1 MFVLKYQWALIVQ
14 NMETGRME
22 VWKTFIDGGTCE
34 QIAETMMVMYPWFEA
49 GCFLVY

>member
-14 NMETGRME
+14 NMETGWME
-22 VWKTFIDGGTCE
+22 VWNTFIDGDTCE
-34 QIAETMMVMYPWFEA
+34 QAAEVIMVMNLWFEA